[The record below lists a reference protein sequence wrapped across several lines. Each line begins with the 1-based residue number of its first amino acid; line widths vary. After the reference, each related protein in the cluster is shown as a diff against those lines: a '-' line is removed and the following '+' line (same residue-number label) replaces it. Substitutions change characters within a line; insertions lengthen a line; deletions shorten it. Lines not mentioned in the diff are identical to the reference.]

1 MKAILEFNLPA
12 DEQRF
17 NIASKAMDWSLLVW
31 DLQEQLRKWE
41 KYGEHTEEEI
51 ALINNIQQ
59 FICARM
65 EDKGLIY
72 PE

>member
-12 DEQRF
+12 DEERF
-17 NIASKAMDWSLLVW
+17 NISSKAMDWSLLVW

-41 KYGEHTEEEI
+41 KYEEHTEEEI
-51 ALINNIQQ
+51 DLINNIQQ
-59 FICARM
+59 FVCARM